1 VIGLRGLLLVSA
13 LILLAVTASR
23 FELRTDITHFMPAG
37 DERAAATIASEL
49 TDSQLTRSMVLS
61 VEGPELDRALQAAR
75 ALEGVLRE
83 HPQVAWVR
91 SGVDPE
97 QARRLFELYFPLR
110 HAFLSD
116 RPDDS
121 SHGVAALVSEEAL
134 RERAVELRHQLSLP
148 AGTFLDGLGARDPL
162 GAFTAIVER
171 VRGTG
176 PGLEIR
182 EGQFVS
188 RDGQAAILLLATSA
202 SAFDTS
208 AQAPFLADL
217 STAFAG
223 IAAEHGAGLV
233 LEQSGVNRYAVRIE
247 EDIQGD
253 VVWIMG
259 VSFVGVTLLF
269 LAFFGS
275 PRAFGFA
282 ILPAVYGILTAAALC
297 TLIFGRLDALT
308 VGFSAALIGVAI
320 DYSVHLMTHHVLD
333 PTPGAAATARRLRP
347 SLLLGAGTTMASFTG
362 MALTSFPGFR
372 EMGVFAIL
380 GVGVAVLFALLVLP
394 RLLTRPFTVP
404 PRLQHTGDRLAQGVA
419 RLDRRRGLL
428 WSVPALSLA
437 LGALALPSLQWSDDI
452 SSLSELDPGLV
463 AEDERVRG
471 RVSRFD
477 ASRFVLVTGRN
488 EQEAVAR
495 NDAVHL
501 RLEQAKQE
509 GALEGMRSLHSL
521 LWSEELQRRNLELV
535 HHDADLPDRLDRVFE
550 AEGFRP
556 GAFGEFRTALAEA
569 PPAPLDLATLRDSGM
584 ADMVQSLV
592 VGDAEGELSLV
603 TYLRGVHSEDAVR
616 DAVAEVPGARLFD
629 QCLVLEE
636 IYGGFRTATLRQ
648 IGLGSLLVVVVLLIR
663 YRRIRPALAAF
674 LPSLLTAWLVLSLLS
689 LFRVELNLMHV
700 VSLVMVMGMGVD
712 YGIFVVD
719 SALDRRALGATML
732 SLVLSCLTTVF
743 VFGTLGLSSHPALRS
758 MGVTTSLGIAL
769 SLVLAPVTL
778 AWLRPAPEPAP

>member
-1 VIGLRGLLLVSA
+1 VIGLRGLLLIGAV
-13 LILLAVTASR
+13 ILLAVTASR
-23 FELRTDITHFMPAG
+23 FELRTDITHFMPVG
-37 DERAAATIASEL
+37 DERAAAAIASEL
-49 TDSQLTRSMVLS
+49 TDSQLTRTMVLS
-61 VEGPELDRALQAAR
+61 VEAPQIEGALQAAR
-75 ALEGVLRE
+75 DLEGVLRA
-83 HPQVAWVR
+83 HPEVVWVR
-91 SGVDPE
+91 IGVDPE
-97 QARRLFELYFPLR
+97 QARRLFELYFPRR

-116 RPDDS
+116 RPDDP
-121 SHGVAALVSEEAL
+121 SHGVAALLTEEAL
-134 RERAVELRHQLSLP
+134 RERAAELRHQLSLP

-162 GAFTAIVER
+162 GAFTTIVER

-176 PGLEIR
+176 PGLEMR
-182 EGQFVS
+182 DGQFVS

-217 STAFAG
+217 AEAFDG
-223 IAAEHGAGLV
+223 IAGRHGPGLV

-253 VVWIMG
+253 VVWILG
-259 VSFVGVTLLF
+259 VSVVGVTLLF
-269 LAFFGS
+269 LSFFGS

-282 ILPAVYGILTAAALC
+282 MLPAAYGILTAAALC

-320 DYSVHLMTHHVLD
+320 DYSIHLMTHHVLD
-333 PTPGAAATARRLRP
+333 PEAGALATARRLRP

-394 RLLTRPFTVP
+394 RLLTRRFDIP
-404 PRLQHTGDRLAQGVA
+404 PRLQQAGDHLARGVA

-428 WSVPALSLA
+428 WAVPVLSLA
-437 LGALALPSLQWSDDI
+437 FGALMLPSLHWSDDI
-452 SSLSELDPGLV
+452 SSLSDLDPGLV

-477 ASRFVLVTGRN
+477 ASRFVLVSGRN
-488 EQEAVAR
+488 EQEALER
-495 NDAVHL
+495 NELVHQ
-501 RLEQAKQE
+501 RLEQAKRE

-521 LWSEELQRRNLELV
+521 LWSEELQRRNLELL
-535 HHDADLPDRLDRVFE
+535 HDDTDLPDRLDRVFE

-556 GAFGEFRTALAEA
+556 GAFGEFRTALAET
-569 PPAPLDLATLRDSGM
+569 PPEPLDLATLRASGM
-584 ADMVQSLV
+584 ADLVQSLV
-592 VGDAEGELSLV
+592 VGDAAGGLSLV
-603 TYLRGVHSEDAVR
+603 TYLRGVHSEAAVR
-616 DAVAEVPGARLFD
+616 EAVSGVPGARLFD
-629 QCLVLEE
+629 QSLVLEE
-636 IYGGFRTATLRQ
+636 IYGGFRATTLRQ
-648 IGLGSLLVVVVLLIR
+648 IGFGSVLVVVVLLIR
-663 YRRIRPALAAF
+663 YRRLRPALAAF
-674 LPSLLTAWLVLSLLS
+674 LPSLLTACLVLSLLS
-689 LFRVELNLMHV
+689 LFDVELNLMHV

-732 SLVLSCLTTVF
+732 SLLLSCLTTVF
-743 VFGTLGLSSHPALRS
+743 VFGTLALSTHPGLRS

-769 SLVLAPVTL
+769 SLVLAPITL
-778 AWLRPAPEPAP
+778 AWLRPGPERVP